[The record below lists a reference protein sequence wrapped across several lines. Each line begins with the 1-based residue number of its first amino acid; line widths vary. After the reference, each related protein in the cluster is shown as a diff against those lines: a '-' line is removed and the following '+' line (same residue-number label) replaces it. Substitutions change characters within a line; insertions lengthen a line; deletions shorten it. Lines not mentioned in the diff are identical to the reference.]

1 MMSSL
6 HRLSPVFRDYSSKY
20 GGVAE
25 VTSFRGKASPGHNAQ
40 TPAPAWERN
49 CYSRARGSIA
59 EICGAQ
65 RAKTDIEW
73 F

>member
-1 MMSSL
+1 MISGSL
-6 HRLSPVFRDYSSKY
+6 VP
-20 GGVAE
+20 GVIARNSGQAE
-25 VTSFRGKASPGHNAQ
+25 VTSFRGEALPGHNGQ
-40 TPAPAWERN
+40 TPAVPPERN

-65 RAKTDIEW
+65 PAKTDIDW

>member
-1 MMSSL
+1 MMG
-6 HRLSPVFRDYSSKY
+6 R
-20 GGVAE
+20 AE
-25 VTSFRGKASPGHNAQ
+25 VTSFRGEALPGHNAQ
-40 TPAPAWERN
+40 TPPTRPERN

-65 RAKTDIEW
+65 GAKTDIDW